1 MSLKKPG
8 TSSRSRRYTMTSLSA
23 NLVASKERNPNRVA
37 LHCDD
42 LQFTFAEFHAAASR
56 VATLLEQAGVEPGDR
71 VGVML
76 PNTPAFA
83 IVFYGI
89 IYRGAVAVPMNPL
102 LKAREVTF
110 YLSNSGA
117 KALFGTPAFADE
129 ASAGADEV
137 GAQCWIVDDAGLM
150 DLIADLPGQP
160 SPVERGHDD
169 VAVILHTSGTT
180 GKPKGAMLTHG
191 NLGRNAE
198 VAVRT
203 LVETGPDDV
212 VMGCLPLFHV
222 FGLTCGL
229 NGSLLSGAMLPLIPR
244 FDPRKALEVIERDGV
259 TVFEGVPTM
268 YSALLSIADSQPDGV
283 SPDSIRSLRT
293 CVSGGAALPVQ
304 FLNDFEKAFG
314 CAVLEGYGLSES
326 SPAAA
331 FNHPHRPRKAGSIG
345 TPIEGV
351 EMRAVD
357 LAGVEVPQGSAG
369 EIQIRGHN
377 VMKGYWNLPDATKAT
392 ITPEG
397 WLATGDVGRVDED
410 GYFYIVDRTKALITR
425 GGYNVY
431 PREIEEVLYEHPA
444 VAEAAV
450 IGIPHDSL
458 GEEVGAAVAL
468 KKGTSAHP
476 DKLREYVKARVAA
489 YKYPRQIWLVNA
501 LPKGPTGK
509 ILKRD
514 ITVPTT
520 ESAG

>member
-1 MSLKKPG
+1 
-8 TSSRSRRYTMTSLSA
+8 MTALSA
-23 NLVASKERNPNRVA
+23 NLVAAKHRNPNRVA
-37 LHCDD
+37 LRCDD
-42 LQFTFAEFHAAASR
+42 LQISYREFDAAAAR
-56 VATLLEQAGVEPGDR
+56 VATLLELAGIEPGDR
-71 VGVML
+71 VGIML

-83 IVFYGI
+83 IAFYGI
-89 IYRGAVAVPMNPL
+89 MYRGAVAVPMNPL
-102 LKAREVTF
+102 LKSREVAF

-117 KALFGTPAFADE
+117 KALFAAPVFADE
-129 ASAGADEV
+129 ATAGAGEA
-137 GAQCWIVDDAGLM
+137 GAHCWVVDDAGLAE
-150 DLIADLPGQP
+150 LIADLPAQE

-191 NLGRNAE
+191 NLGRNCE
-198 VAVRT
+198 VSMRT

-229 NGSLLSGAMLPLIPR
+229 NGSVLAGAMLTLIPR
-244 FDPRKALEVIERDGV
+244 FDPSKALEVIERDQV

-268 YSALLSIADSQPDGV
+268 YSALLSVADSN
-283 SPDSIRSLRT
+283 SANATRSLRT

-304 FLNDFEKAFG
+304 VLSDFEKAFG
-314 CAVLEGYGLSES
+314 CSVLEGYGLSES

-331 FNHPHRPRKAGSIG
+331 FNHPNRERKAGSIG

-351 EMRAVD
+351 EMRVVD
-357 LAGVEVPQGSAG
+357 LDGVEVPQGQAG

-392 ITPEG
+392 ITDDG
-397 WLATGDVGRVDED
+397 WLNTGDVGRVDED
-410 GYFYIVDRTKALITR
+410 GYFYIVDRTKDMIIR

-468 KKGTSAHP
+468 KKDTTATTEE
-476 DKLREYVKARVAA
+476 LREYVKARVAA
-489 YKYPRQIWLVNA
+489 YKYPRQVWLVDA

-509 ILKRD
+509 VQKRD

-520 ESAG
+520 ESTR

>member
-1 MSLKKPG
+1 MG
-8 TSSRSRRYTMTSLSA
+8 LSG
-23 NLVASKERNPNRVA
+23 NLIASKNRHPDRVA
-37 LHCDD
+37 LRCGD
-42 LQFTFAEFHAAASR
+42 LRFTFAELDDAAAR
-56 VATLLEQAGVEPGDR
+56 VATLLAQAGVEPGDR

-83 IVFYGI
+83 IAFYGI
-89 IYRGAVAVPMNPL
+89 MYRGAVAVPMNPL
-102 LKAREVTF
+102 LKAREVAY

-117 KALFGTPAFADE
+117 KALFATPAFADQ
-129 ASAGADEV
+129 ATAGAAEV
-137 GAQCWIVDDAGLM
+137 RARCWVVDDTELM
-150 DLIADLPGQP
+150 KLIADLPAQD
-160 SPVERGHDD
+160 SPVDRDDDD

-198 VAVRT
+198 VSVRT
-203 LVETGPDDV
+203 LVETGPGDV

-229 NGSLLSGAMLPLIPR
+229 NGSVLSGATLTLIPR
-244 FDPRKALEVIERDGV
+244 FDPRKALEVIERDAV

-268 YSALLSIADSQPDGV
+268 YSALLGVADEASAEAT
-283 SPDSIRSLRT
+283 RTLRV
-293 CVSGGAALPVQ
+293 CVSGGAAMPVQ
-304 FLNDFEKAFG
+304 VLTDFEKAFG
-314 CAVLEGYGLSES
+314 CTVLEGYGLSES

-331 FNHPHRPRKAGSIG
+331 FNHPSRPRKAGSIG
-345 TPIEGV
+345 TPIDGV
-351 EMRAVD
+351 EMRVVD
-357 LAGVEVPQGSAG
+357 LDGVEVPRGQTG

-392 ITPEG
+392 ITADG
-397 WLATGDVGRVDED
+397 WLNTGDVGRIDED
-410 GYFYIVDRTKALITR
+410 GYFYIVDRTKDMIIR

-431 PREIEEVLYEHPA
+431 PRESEEGLYEHPA

-458 GEEVGAAVAL
+458 GEEVGAAVAV
-468 KKGTSAHP
+468 KEGTSVHP
-476 DKLREYVKARVAA
+476 DELREYVKARVAA
-489 YKYPRQIWLVNA
+489 YKYPRHIWLVNA

-514 ITVPTT
+514 ITVPAT

>member
-1 MSLKKPG
+1 
-8 TSSRSRRYTMTSLSA
+8 
-23 NLVASKERNPNRVA
+23 
-37 LHCDD
+37 
-42 LQFTFAEFHAAASR
+42 
-56 VATLLEQAGVEPGDR
+56 
-71 VGVML
+71 ML

-83 IVFYGI
+83 IAFYGI
-89 IYRGAVAVPMNPL
+89 IHRGAVAVPMNPL
-102 LKAREVTF
+102 LKAREVTY

-117 KALFGTPAFADE
+117 KALFGTPGFADE

-150 DLIADLPGQP
+150 DLIADLPEQE
-160 SPVERGHDD
+160 SPVERGADD

-198 VAVRT
+198 VSVRT

-229 NGSLLSGAMLPLIPR
+229 NGAVLAGAMLTLIPR
-244 FDPRKALEVIERDGV
+244 FDPHKALEVIERDAV

-268 YSALLSIADSQPDGV
+268 YSALLGVADQAAPEAT
-283 SPDSIRSLRT
+283 RTLRV
-293 CVSGGAALPVQ
+293 CVSGGAAMPVQ
-304 FLNDFEKAFG
+304 VLTDFEKAFG
-314 CAVLEGYGLSES
+314 CDVLEGYGLSES

-331 FNHPHRPRKAGSIG
+331 FNHPNRARKVGSIG

-351 EMRAVD
+351 QMRVVD
-357 LAGVEVPQGSAG
+357 LDGAEVPQGQTG

-377 VMKGYWNLPDATKAT
+377 VMKGYWNLADATKAT
-392 ITPEG
+392 ITPDG

-410 GYFYIVDRTKALITR
+410 GYFYIVDRTKDLIIR

-431 PREIEEVLYEHPA
+431 PREIEEVLYEHPD

-468 KKGTSAHP
+468 KKDAAVTS
-476 DKLREYVKARVAA
+476 DELRDYVKERVAA
-489 YKYPRQIWLVNA
+489 YKYPRQVWLVDA

-509 ILKRD
+509 VLKRE
-514 ITVPTT
+514 ITIPTT
-520 ESAG
+520 ESKR

>member
-1 MSLKKPG
+1 
-8 TSSRSRRYTMTSLSA
+8 MTSLST
-23 NLVASKERNPNRVA
+23 NLIASKERNPNHVA
-37 LHCDD
+37 LRCDD
-42 LQFTFAEFHAAASR
+42 LRFTFAEFDAAAAR

-117 KALFGTPAFADE
+117 KALFGTPAFANE
-129 ASAGADEV
+129 ATAGADEV
-137 GAQCWIVDDAGLM
+137 GAQCWIVDDAGLL
-150 DLIADLPGQP
+150 DLIAGLPEQEA
-160 SPVERGHDD
+160 PVERGADD

-198 VAVRT
+198 VSVTT

-229 NGSLLSGAMLPLIPR
+229 NGAVLSGATLTLIPR
-244 FDPRKALEVIERDGV
+244 FDPLKALEVIERDGV

-268 YSALLSIADSQPDGV
+268 YSALLGVADQAASGAT
-283 SPDSIRSLRT
+283 RTLRV
-293 CVSGGAALPVQ
+293 CVSGGAAMPVQ
-304 FLNDFEKAFG
+304 VLTDFEKAFG
-314 CAVLEGYGLSES
+314 CEVLEGYGLSES

-331 FNHPHRPRKAGSIG
+331 FNHPHRPRKVGSIG

-351 EMRAVD
+351 QMRVVD
-357 LAGVEVPQGSAG
+357 LDGAEVPQGQTG

-377 VMKGYWNLPDATKAT
+377 VMKGYWNLPEATKAT
-392 ITPEG
+392 ITPDG

-410 GYFYIVDRTKALITR
+410 GYFYIVDRTKDMIIR

-468 KKGTSAHP
+468 KEGERVEP
-476 DKLREYVKARVAA
+476 EELRDYVKARVAA
-489 YKYPRQIWLVNA
+489 YKYPRHVWLVDG

-509 ILKRD
+509 IQKRD

-520 ESAG
+520 ESTR

>member
-1 MSLKKPG
+1 
-8 TSSRSRRYTMTSLSA
+8 MTALSA
-23 NLVASKERNPNRVA
+23 NLVASKERYPNRTA
-37 LHCDD
+37 LRCDD
-42 LQFTFAEFHAAASR
+42 LQFSYAEFDAAAAR
-56 VATLLEQAGVEPGDR
+56 VATLLERAGVEPGDR

-83 IVFYGI
+83 IAFYGI
-89 IYRGAVAVPMNPL
+89 MYRGAVAVPMNPL
-102 LKAREVTF
+102 LKAREVAF

-117 KALFGTPAFADE
+117 KALFGTPAFAEE
-129 ASAGADEV
+129 AAAGAAEV
-137 GAQCWIVDDAGLM
+137 GAQCWLVDDAGLM
-150 DLIADLPGQP
+150 KLIADLPEH
-160 SPVERGHDD
+160 SPVERGDDD

-180 GKPKGAMLTHG
+180 GKPKGAMLTHS
-191 NLGRNAE
+191 NLSQNCE
-198 VAVRT
+198 VSVRT
-203 LVETGPDDV
+203 LVETGQDDV

-229 NGSLLSGAMLPLIPR
+229 NGSVLAGAMMTLIPR
-244 FDPRKALEVIERDGV
+244 FDPRKALEVIERDAV

-268 YSALLSIADSQPDGV
+268 YSALLSVADQAPPGAT
-283 SPDSIRSLRT
+283 RSLRI

-304 FLNDFEKAFG
+304 VLADFEKAFG

-331 FNHPHRPRKAGSIG
+331 FNHPNRPRKAGSIG

-351 EMRAVD
+351 EMRVVD
-357 LAGVEVPQGSAG
+357 LDGVEVPQGEAG
-369 EIQIRGHN
+369 QIQIRGHN
-377 VMKGYWNLPDATKAT
+377 VMKGYWNLPDATKET
-392 ITPEG
+392 ITADG
-397 WLATGDVGRVDED
+397 WLNTGDVGRVDED
-410 GYFYIVDRTKALITR
+410 GYFYIVDRTKDMIIR

-468 KKGTSAHP
+468 KKGAAVTA
-476 DKLREYVKARVAA
+476 DELRDYVKARVAA
-489 YKYPRQIWLVNA
+489 YKYPRVVWLVDA

-509 ILKRD
+509 LLKRE
-514 ITVPTT
+514 ITVPTS
-520 ESAG
+520 ESTR

>member
-1 MSLKKPG
+1 
-8 TSSRSRRYTMTSLSA
+8 MTALSA
-23 NLVASKERNPNRVA
+23 NLVASKERYPNRTA
-37 LHCDD
+37 LRCDD
-42 LQFTFAEFHAAASR
+42 LEFTYAEFDAAAAR
-56 VATLLEQAGVEPGDR
+56 VATLLERAGVEPGDR
-71 VGVML
+71 VGLML

-83 IVFYGI
+83 IAFYGI
-89 IYRGAVAVPMNPL
+89 MYRGAVAVPMNPL
-102 LKAREVTF
+102 LKAREVSY

-117 KALFGTPAFADE
+117 KALFGSPAFADE
-129 ASAGADEV
+129 ASAGAAEV
-137 GAQCWIVDDAGLM
+137 GAQCWLVDDAGLM
-150 DLIADLPGQP
+150 KLIADLPEH
-160 SPVERGHDD
+160 SPVERGDDD

-191 NLGRNAE
+191 NLSRNCE
-198 VAVRT
+198 VSMRT
-203 LVETGPDDV
+203 LVQTGQDDV

-229 NGSLLSGAMLPLIPR
+229 NGSVLAGATLTLIPR
-244 FDPRKALEVIERDGV
+244 FDPRKALEVIERDAV

-268 YSALLSIADSQPDGV
+268 YSALLSVADQAAPEAT
-283 SPDSIRSLRT
+283 RSLRT

-304 FLNDFEKAFG
+304 VLTDFEKGFG
-314 CAVLEGYGLSES
+314 CTVLEGYGLSES

-351 EMRAVD
+351 EMRVVD
-357 LAGVEVPQGSAG
+357 LDGVEVPQGEAG
-369 EIQIRGHN
+369 QIQIRGHN
-377 VMKGYWNLPDATKAT
+377 VMKGYWNLPDATKDT
-392 ITPEG
+392 ITADG
-397 WLATGDVGRVDED
+397 WLNTGDVGRVDED
-410 GYFYIVDRTKALITR
+410 GYFYIVDRTKDMIIR

-468 KKGTSAHP
+468 KKGAAVTA
-476 DKLREYVKARVAA
+476 DELRDYVKARVAA
-489 YKYPRQIWLVNA
+489 YKYPRLVWLVDA

-509 ILKRD
+509 LLKRE
-514 ITVPTT
+514 ITVPTS
-520 ESAG
+520 ESMR